1 MEEADGSPENGHGAL
16 TAPQA
21 ELLTAAVEEEYF
33 DVPRRVTM
41 ADLAAK
47 FDISNQAASERPR
60 RGLSNALRNGVLSHP
75 NVL

>member
-1 MEEADGSPENGHGAL
+1 
-16 TAPQA
+16 
-21 ELLTAAVEEEYF
+21 
-33 DVPRRVTM
+33 M